1 MGFECLNNAEHLDDI
16 WGGKYCKIFQ
26 KFYTYLEQWK
36 ENVWTFGQTLTNIYP
51 IVWYSTVI
59 DKAGG
64 FMALKNKHVHAQSC
78 PTLCNS
84 MDCSLPGS
92 SVLGIFQARIPE
104 CVAISYS
111 SGYSQPRN
119 WTLSL
124 KSPALAGG
132 FLSTAPSGKQL
143 ICSMLK
149 KKKTNLCF
157 EGHSCKAQLCK
168 VPHYEEIYIRLP
180 ANWKI
185 ISSAYWSLT

>member
-84 MDCSLPGS
+84 MDCSLPAPLSLEFSRQGYQSVRLFPTPVDIPNPGIEPWLLSLLHWQVGSFPLHHLGS
-92 SVLGIFQARIPE
+92 S
-104 CVAISYS
+104 
-111 SGYSQPRN
+111 
-119 WTLSL
+119 
-124 KSPALAGG
+124 
-132 FLSTAPSGKQL
+132 
-143 ICSMLK
+143 
-149 KKKTNLCF
+149 
-157 EGHSCKAQLCK
+157 
-168 VPHYEEIYIRLP
+168 
-180 ANWKI
+180 
-185 ISSAYWSLT
+185 